1 MRGALEAALPFPRVV
16 LALHLMQLDQHVV
29 ASVAQDQPE
38 NLVERQRPERVLA
51 PRGCKHDGRPRR
63 IEAQRVGNL
72 FPPQRAV
79 DQTVELRETD
89 QLRDAGTAGAA
100 AALERSGFGGTF
112 LRPVFHGVGIE
123 HEEAPIPGG
132 HAVIH
137 GEEKVEQVQAG
148 MVLAIGNC
156 GIYRDDFGVR
166 AEDAVWVS
174 ERGPIPLTTYPKT
187 PAGPSR

>member
-1 MRGALEAALPFPRVV
+1 LAPIASGYTVDLCRTILVGQAPEAARR
-16 LALHLMQLDQHVV
+16 ALD
-29 ASVAQDQPE
+29 AYIGAQ
-38 NLVERQRPERVLA
+38 A
-51 PRGCKHDGRPRR
+51 
-63 IEAQRVGNL
+63 
-72 FPPQRAV
+72 
-79 DQTVELRETD
+79 
-89 QLRDAGTAGAA
+89 AGIAA
-100 AALERSGFGGTF
+100 ATPGAPLLGIDAAMATVLERSGFGGTF
-112 LRPVFHGVGIE
+112 LRPVFHGVGME

-187 PAGPSR
+187 PVGPSR